1 MKRRKFVQRS
11 IFCTSLGY
19 LSGCSLLRSG
29 TTQEPAATNSSSVPI
44 NGSATSGGPTPE
56 YSLPLE
62 INNVSSEPINIT
74 IRLVSVQQSQ
84 TNSTT
89 VANSVIYSD
98 TLTLEPSEKIDLKPY
113 RNSQSFRMV
122 LESNDEVVFEEFVE
136 LQEGF
141 KISFLSETQISAET
155 VVA

>member
-1 MKRRKFVQRS
+1 M
-11 IFCTSLGY
+11 
-19 LSGCSLLRSG
+19 
-29 TTQEPAATNSSSVPI
+29 PI

-136 LQEGF
+136 PQEGF
-141 KISFLSETQISAET
+141 KISFLSETQISVET